1 MVMFHCQI
9 ILAYAIKSAH
19 LDIQLQLASR
29 TRPGN
34 FLSVRPNTKAL
45 AMWNVG
51 GVSVVPR
58 NYGLVFSS
66 FFFTAL
72 AALVVGLR
80 TYTRAVLVKN
90 IVADDVLMI
99 VAFIGTVGYLVTI
112 IQQIKWGLGDAIG
125 LQELQEF
132 LRALYATVV
141 LYNFTQLSVK
151 FSILSQYR
159 RIFRTDGAKRI
170 ITGLIIWLAVYAAF
184 CLGTSIFTCWPV
196 AKYWD
201 NSIEGGCIERSVLNY
216 AIAGFNILNDL
227 IILFIP
233 IPWLRNLQVT
243 FRAKL
248 VLIGVFT
255 CGAFAAIVAI
265 VRLNSLYIHGSAPI
279 DQQPLV
285 GVDIAVWSG
294 LEINIAI
301 ICASVPAL
309 KALFIK
315 IIPKLGTY
323 KNYSKTPYGRSTAG
337 NLQLQS
343 FDKRSR
349 NFSQRDADKTKMEI
363 QVQRSIEMNV
373 IPIEDDDSQKDLVT
387 NGWAAGCYAQG
398 QQAEGVDHH
407 ASPDQRHS
415 HFKSN
420 SR

>member
-1 MVMFHCQI
+1 
-9 ILAYAIKSAH
+9 
-19 LDIQLQLASR
+19 
-29 TRPGN
+29 
-34 FLSVRPNTKAL
+34 
-45 AMWNVG
+45 MWDVG
-51 GVSVVPR
+51 GVPIVPR
-58 NYGLVFSS
+58 NYGLIFSS
-66 FFFTAL
+66 FFFTTM
-72 AALVVGLR
+72 AALVVGMR

-90 IVADDVLMI
+90 VGADDVLMI
-99 VAFIGTVGYLVTI
+99 VAFIGTIGYLVTI

-125 LQELQEF
+125 LEELVEF

-141 LYNFTQLSVK
+141 LYNFTQLCVK
-151 FSILSQYR
+151 FSILFQYR

-170 ITGLIIWLAVYAAF
+170 ITGLLVWLGAYAAF
-184 CLGTSIFTCWPV
+184 CLGTTIFTCWPV

-201 NSIEGGCIERSVLNY
+201 DSIEGGCIERSALNY

-233 IPWLRNLQVT
+233 IPWLKNLQVT

-265 VRLNSLYIHGSAPI
+265 VRLHSLYVHGSASI

-323 KNYSKTPYGRSTAG
+323 KKYSKNPYGRSTTG
-337 NLQLQS
+337 NLPLRS
-343 FDKRSR
+343 FDKRTG
-349 NFSQRDADKTKMEI
+349 NFSQSGKDSSKMEI
-363 QVQRSIEMNV
+363 QVHRSIEMNV
-373 IPIEDDDSQKDLVT
+373 MPIEDDDSQKDLVT
-387 NGWAAGCYAQG
+387 NGWAAGCYAHG
-398 QQAEGVDHH
+398 QQADGAEAQAGTGPGDRRSNIR
-407 ASPDQRHS
+407 A
-415 HFKSN
+415 N